1 MSYFVLTMPHTT
13 GLFTCTDY
21 LLADAE
27 KVKGRE
33 EVPFTF
39 KGCDSEEEAFQII
52 QEVYRPEVLFLFG
65 LENLW
70 QIRKNTLYSVR
81 PEEIRNWEEEIE

>member
-1 MSYFVLTMPHTT
+1 MSYFVLTMPYAT
-13 GLFTCTDY
+13 GLYTCTDY

-27 KVKGRE
+27 KLKGRE

-52 QEVYRPEVLFLFG
+52 QD
-65 LENLW
+65 NM
-70 QIRKNTLYSVR
+70 K
-81 PEEIRNWEEEIE
+81 